1 MLTSF
6 YVINISY
13 IHAHVYRDTEYAD
26 LAIQLDI
33 FDEEFVEDEEV
44 LAGEGGMDISDHKNI
59 FRAVCTKVNNKLTA
73 YYIAIASQN

>member
-1 MLTSF
+1 MSLTL
-6 YVINISY
+6 VTDMHTY
-13 IHAHVYRDTEYAD
+13 IHRDTEYAD

-59 FRAVCTKVNNKLTA
+59 FRAVCTKVNN
-73 YYIAIASQN
+73 N